1 MSFTHNELRAVE
13 FQRQRLLSQPT
24 LHTSSRRTYEQLRA
38 SIRVGLT
45 DPDTQFR
52 ELTISQEFGASR
64 NSVRVAL
71 AMLAADGLITRGP
84 RRGTILTKQI
94 IDFPVDRVLPRHFD
108 VDPATATHGMV
119 VLDLES
125 AVLTTPPLI
134 AELLDT
140 RVERIVSYEQMAIF
154 DGEPVYVRSGVSPLV
169 SDADEYFAR
178 IASCNAAV
186 AAITET
192 AATTD
197 AGTGAPGG
205 DQTAAGIEME
215 GVFELLFEVP
225 FGHCRSRVEVVG
237 ADEHLA
243 KLLGVEEGSPL
254 LLRQQVNYDIHNVAR
269 EFSFTH
275 YRGDRAT
282 LTNRRVYGRS
292 DA

>member
-1 MSFTHNELRAVE
+1 MSFTQNELRAVE

-45 DPDTQFR
+45 HPDTQFR

-108 VDPATATHGMV
+108 VDPATATHGMA

-134 AELLDT
+134 AELLET
-140 RVERIVSYEQMAIF
+140 TVERIVSYEQLAIF
-154 DGEPVYVRSGVSPLV
+154 DGEPVYVRSGVSPIEY
-169 SDADEYFAR
+169 DAEQYFAR

-186 AAITET
+186 AAITDGGT
-192 AATTD
+192 AD
-197 AGTGAPGG
+197 SSGESSVP
-205 DQTAAGIEME
+205 GIEME
-215 GVFELLFEVP
+215 FVFELLFGVP
-225 FGHCRSRVEVVG
+225 FGHSRSRVEVVA

-243 KLLGVEEGSPL
+243 RLLGVEQGSPL
-254 LLRQQVNYDIHNVAR
+254 LLRQQVNYDVDDVAR

-282 LTNRRVYGRS
+282 LTSQRS
-292 DA
+292 YARSTE

>member
-94 IDFPVDRVLPRHFD
+94 IDFPVDRVLPRYFD
-108 VDPATATHGMV
+108 IDPETATHGMV

-125 AVLTTPPLI
+125 AVLTTPALI

-140 RVERIVSYEQMAIF
+140 DADRIASYEQMAIF
-154 DGEPVYVRSGVSPLV
+154 DGEPVYVRSGVSPITY
-169 SDADEYFAR
+169 DADQYFAR
-178 IASCNAAV
+178 LVACNAAV
-186 AAITET
+186 AAITDASL
-192 AATTD
+192 AAPVGSEPPAD
-197 AGTGAPGG
+197 
-205 DQTAAGIEME
+205 GIEME
-215 GVFELLFEVP
+215 MVFELLFGVP
-225 FGHCRSRVEVVG
+225 FGHCRSRVEVVP
-237 ADEHLA
+237 ADEHLS
-243 KLLGVEEGSPL
+243 KLLGIDQGSPL
-254 LLRQQVNYDIHNVAR
+254 LQRQQVNYDTSGIAR

-282 LTNRRVYGRS
+282 LTSQRTY
-292 DA
+292 AKAAE

>member
-134 AELLDT
+134 AELLET
-140 RVERIVSYEQMAIF
+140 TVERIVSYEQMAIF
-154 DGEPVYVRSGVSPLV
+154 DGEPVYVRSGVSPIDY
-169 SDADEYFAR
+169 DAEQYFAR

-186 AAITET
+186 AAIT
-192 AATTD
+192 AGGTD
-197 AGTGAPGG
+197 DSAP
-205 DQTAAGIEME
+205 AIEME
-215 GVFELLFEVP
+215 FVFELLFGVP
-225 FGHCRSRVEVVG
+225 FGHCRSRVEVVA

-243 KLLGVEEGSPL
+243 QLLGVEQGAPL
-254 LLRQQVNYDIHNVAR
+254 LLRQQVNYDADGVAR

-282 LTNRRVYGRS
+282 LTSQRNYARS
-292 DA
+292 AE

>member
-134 AELLDT
+134 AELLQTD
-140 RVERIVSYEQMAIF
+140 VERIVSYEQLAIF
-154 DGEPVYVRSGVSPLV
+154 DGEPVYVRSGVSPIEY
-169 SDADEYFAR
+169 DAEQYFAR

-186 AAITET
+186 AAIT
-192 AATTD
+192 AGGTD
-197 AGTGAPGG
+197 DSAP
-205 DQTAAGIEME
+205 AIEME
-215 GVFELLFEVP
+215 FVFELLFGVP

-243 KLLGVEEGSPL
+243 RLIGVEQGSPL
-254 LLRQQVNYDIHNVAR
+254 LLRQQVNYDVNGVAR

-282 LTNRRVYGRS
+282 LTSQRS
-292 DA
+292 YARSTE

>member
-84 RRGTILTKQI
+84 RRGTILAKQI
-94 IDFPVDRVLPRHFD
+94 IDFPVDRVLPRYFD

-134 AELLDT
+134 AELLETD
-140 RVERIVSYEQMAIF
+140 VPRIVSYEQMAIF
-154 DGEPVYVRSGVSPLV
+154 DGEPVYVRSGVSPIEY
-169 SDADEYFAR
+169 DAEQYFAR

-186 AAITET
+186 AAIT
-192 AATTD
+192 AAD
-197 AGTGAPGG
+197 PAAPG
-205 DQTAAGIEME
+205 DPTAPQIEME
-215 GVFELLFEVP
+215 FVFELLFGVP
-225 FGHCRSRVEVVG
+225 FGHCRSRVEVVA

-243 KLLGVEEGSPL
+243 KLLGMEHGSPL
-254 LLRQQVNYDIHNVAR
+254 LLRQQVNYDVNGVAR

-275 YRGDRAT
+275 YRGDRTT
-282 LTNRRVYGRS
+282 LTSQRSYGRGNE
-292 DA
+292 

>member
-84 RRGTILTKQI
+84 RRGTILAKQI

-134 AELLDT
+134 AELLET
-140 RVERIVSYEQMAIF
+140 EVPRIVSYEQMAII
-154 DGEPVYVRSGVSPLV
+154 DGEPVYVRSGVSPIDY
-169 SDADEYFAR
+169 DAEQYFAR

-186 AAITET
+186 AAITAVDPAAPGDT
-192 AATTD
+192 AA
-197 AGTGAPGG
+197 PK
-205 DQTAAGIEME
+205 IEME
-215 GVFELLFEVP
+215 FVFELLFGVP

-243 KLLGVEEGSPL
+243 KLLGLEQGAPL
-254 LLRQQVNYDIHNVAR
+254 LLRQQVNYDADGVAR

-282 LTNRRVYGRS
+282 LTSQRSYGRGNE
-292 DA
+292 